1 MTFVQL
7 QALPTSRVSFGSWRD
22 SKVPANWTEASRVP
36 GGPTLLVEQSREECN
51 SRLPT
56 RLCSWPWSSSSRPP
70 LGLLTGRLRPW
81 APPFPTAPQP
91 FRPRSASV
99 PDDPSPGRPPPP
111 PPRAGAASRASGVT
125 ESAFSRRCGEDGTRR
140 DRVGGHGESGPRL
153 RAYRLEPASAAG
165 AMDRAPAE
173 QVRECPGCSRASGRA
188 RPSWS
193 EGPGRCTGVGLC
205 SAATSVALATVW
217 SVFLL
222 WRDNCGSLRVFL
234 AILQIITLLKWSK
247 SSFLSPFSY

>member
-22 SKVPANWTEASRVP
+22 SEVPANWTESSRVP
-36 GGPTLLVEQSREECN
+36 GGPTLLVEQSWEECN

-56 RLCSWPWSSSSRPP
+56 RLCPWPWSSSSRPP
-70 LGLLTGRLRPW
+70 SGLLPRPSPPLRTSISYC
-81 APPFPTAPQP
+81 ASALSALLG
-91 FRPRSASV
+91 FRPRWSL
-99 PDDPSPGRPPPP
+99 P
-111 PPRAGAASRASGVT
+111 GAATASTAASWSRLPGQWRSRVGVRP
-125 ESAFSRRCGEDGTRR
+125 AVRRGR
-140 DRVGGHGESGPRL
+140 DPAAPSGGHGESGPRL
-153 RAYRLEPASAAG
+153 RVHRLEPASAAG

-188 RPSWS
+188 RPSRS
-193 EGPGRCTGVGLC
+193 EGPGRWTGVGLC

-222 WRDNCGSLRVFL
+222 WRDFRGSLRVFL
-234 AILQIITLLKWSK
+234 ASY
-247 SSFLSPFSY
+247 SANNYPF